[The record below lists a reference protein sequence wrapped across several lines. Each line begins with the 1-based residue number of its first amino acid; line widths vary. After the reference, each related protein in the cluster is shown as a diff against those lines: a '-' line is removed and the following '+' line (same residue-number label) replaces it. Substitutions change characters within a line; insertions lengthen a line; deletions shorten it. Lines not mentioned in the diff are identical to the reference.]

1 MKKII
6 KQTEDIK
13 TEQPILSEIKTFS
26 NEKHKNLKK
35 VPALFTHKY
44 FLSDIQE
51 YTQMPIK
58 PILFVRGL
66 SKRYFRKKSPAIEKI
81 SFDVFPGQFHAFI
94 GANGA
99 GKTTTIKCLIGAYA
113 NWSGTVLINGV
124 KNSKEE
130 AKRKLGYIPEN
141 ARFPE
146 KFSAFRY
153 LQWMVMLSGFS
164 SNDAREY
171 AADKLK
177 SLKMWSLR
185 KKSPNSF
192 SSGQKKKILLA
203 QALIHDP
210 DIIIM
215 DEPVANLDPKARI
228 EFFNLLLDLKQK
240 GKAIFISS
248 HVLAELD
255 RYSDSATVLDGGRI
269 VYDGDRKKLMS
280 MFSKNGY
287 EVSVDKENLV
297 IDYLKKHKIPYK
309 KNEENNNLII
319 EFENKKLIANFQEYL
334 VSHKVDI
341 ILFKKVEPSLEQV
354 YEKLVIKGSV
364 DTMKE

>member
-113 NWSGTVLINGV
+113 N
-124 KNSKEE
+124 
-130 AKRKLGYIPEN
+130 
-141 ARFPE
+141 
-146 KFSAFRY
+146 
-153 LQWMVMLSGFS
+153 
-164 SNDAREY
+164 
-171 AADKLK
+171 
-177 SLKMWSLR
+177 
-185 KKSPNSF
+185 
-192 SSGQKKKILLA
+192 
-203 QALIHDP
+203 
-210 DIIIM
+210 
-215 DEPVANLDPKARI
+215 
-228 EFFNLLLDLKQK
+228 
-240 GKAIFISS
+240 
-248 HVLAELD
+248 
-255 RYSDSATVLDGGRI
+255 
-269 VYDGDRKKLMS
+269 
-280 MFSKNGY
+280 
-287 EVSVDKENLV
+287 
-297 IDYLKKHKIPYK
+297 
-309 KNEENNNLII
+309 
-319 EFENKKLIANFQEYL
+319 
-334 VSHKVDI
+334 
-341 ILFKKVEPSLEQV
+341 
-354 YEKLVIKGSV
+354 
-364 DTMKE
+364 

>member
-1 MKKII
+1 
-6 KQTEDIK
+6 
-13 TEQPILSEIKTFS
+13 
-26 NEKHKNLKK
+26 
-35 VPALFTHKY
+35 
-44 FLSDIQE
+44 
-51 YTQMPIK
+51 
-58 PILFVRGL
+58 
-66 SKRYFRKKSPAIEKI
+66 
-81 SFDVFPGQFHAFI
+81 
-94 GANGA
+94 
-99 GKTTTIKCLIGAYA
+99 
-113 NWSGTVLINGV
+113 
-124 KNSKEE
+124 
-130 AKRKLGYIPEN
+130 
-141 ARFPE
+141 
-146 KFSAFRY
+146 
-153 LQWMVMLSGFS
+153 MVMLSGFS